1 MNTLAL
7 QYTLSYSFLFS
18 WLCRTLFWTDL
29 GFFFLCLHLA
39 VHKNWTV
46 SMLIHSCSFGL
57 IRSQLLTLSK
67 PRKTRHCLPCLR
79 RNRSMVLF
87 CSGALLQ
94 GHWFPK
100 AGSLCW
106 HADSFKLCLTEQP
119 RAINHL
125 TSMWNDAVS
134 QAEEREN
141 DLSHVCSSYP
151 IRQPWNC
158 YHAHDSVFSLIIK
171 ICSVE
176 RISSSH

>member
-1 MNTLAL
+1 MYILAL
-7 QYTLSYSFLFS
+7 HCTPSLFPLLRTLSSLFPNGFGLS
-18 WLCRTLFWTDL
+18 YVYISTSQKSDSPHADSRLLLWICLLAVTLFLKASRT
-29 GFFFLCLHLA
+29 H
-39 VHKNWTV
+39 
-46 SMLIHSCSFGL
+46 
-57 IRSQLLTLSK
+57 
-67 PRKTRHCLPCLR
+67 HCLPCLR
-79 RNRSMVLF
+79 QNRSMVLF
-87 CSGALLQ
+87 CSGTLLQ

-134 QAEEREN
+134 QTEEREK

-158 YHAHDSVFSLIIK
+158 YHAHDSVFSLVIK
-171 ICSVE
+171 ICSIQ
-176 RISSSH
+176 RSYSFH